1 MHLCIVLQV
10 VPFDGTVYTFGFGA
24 DHDAGLLE
32 AISQAAEGSYYY
44 IDSAEKVHW
53 CSVNH
58 LPLNVGVIHGLMY
71 VCVSADSRV
80 IC

>member
-1 MHLCIVLQV
+1 M
-10 VPFDGTVYTFGFGA
+10 YTFGFGD

-44 IDSAEKVHW
+44 IDSAEKVHFHSE
-53 CSVNH
+53 CDLLLS
-58 LPLNVGVIHGLMY
+58 LGVFHSC
-71 VCVSADSRV
+71 VCVSADSRI